1 MCINRVKV
9 RIFGFLLKQNQS
21 QEYLDSISVL
31 EVARALLI
39 VLELL
44 PSSTSLRL
52 ISCINCTE
60 SSQK

>member
-39 VLELL
+39 VLEFL